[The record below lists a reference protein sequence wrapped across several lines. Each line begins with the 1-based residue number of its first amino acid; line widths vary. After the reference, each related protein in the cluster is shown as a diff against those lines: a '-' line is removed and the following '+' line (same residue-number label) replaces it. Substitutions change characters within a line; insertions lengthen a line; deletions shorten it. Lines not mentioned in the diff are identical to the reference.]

1 MFEIATREKY
11 RFPSNKGML
20 STEDLWDLSLIQLDN
35 IYKTL
40 KVTKKETEKE
50 GLIEVKT
57 KEDETINGK
66 LEIVEFVFK
75 TKTTEKQVRQ
85 DAAEKRERKKHIMS
99 LIAEKQDEALKGK
112 SLEELQAE
120 LDSL

>member
-1 MFEIATREKY
+1 MFVTATRNKL

-20 STEDLWDLSLIQLDN
+20 SVEDLWDLSTNSLN
-35 IYKTL
+35 EIYKTL
-40 KVTKKETEKE
+40 RVGKKETEEE
-50 GLIEVKT
+50 GLIEVQS
-57 KEDETINGK
+57 KEAEILDTQ
-66 LEIVEFVFK
+66 LSIVEFIFK
-75 TKTTEKQVRQ
+75 TKVTEKEARQ